1 MIIMGDT
8 LNILG
13 NPAEKVERSL
23 PLYNSPPVIETV
35 LGLQFFPIEG
45 FSLLHLGLFW
55 SRVKQEYPKY
65 QIKPPLSPVVEQF
78 EGLKFSPQ
86 PLGVEFSHEPE
97 VRCWLIDQRENHLVQ
112 IQKDRFH
119 YNWKKATGLEVY
131 PQYDTCKPRFA
142 REWERFSQFLTDE
155 KLGQAE
161 ITQCEVTYVN
171 HLDMGQGWSSYSEL
185 DKVFTGLSS
194 LSDRKLLREPEHL
207 SLNYVYVIPGKKG
220 RLYIDVRPGIRRED
234 GTQIIQLHI
243 TARGKPASNQ
253 LDDLLQWLDLGHEW
267 IVNGFTDITTQYM
280 HTIWG
285 RKL

>member
-1 MIIMGDT
+1 MGDT

-13 NPAEKVERSL
+13 NPVGKEERSL
-23 PLYNSPPVIETV
+23 PLYSSPPVIETV
-35 LGLQFFPIEG
+35 LGFQFLPIDG

-65 QIKPPLSPVVEQF
+65 QIKAPLTPLVEQF
-78 EGLKFSPQ
+78 EGLQVAPQ
-86 PLGVEFSHEPE
+86 SLGIELVQEPE
-97 VRCWLIDQRENHLVQ
+97 VGCWLIDQPENHLVQ

-119 YNWKKATGLEVY
+119 FNWKKVTGREIY

-142 REWERFSQFLTDE
+142 GEWERFCQFLADE
-155 KLGQAE
+155 KLGAAQV
-161 ITQCEVTYVN
+161 TQCEITYVN
-171 HLDMGQGWSSYSEL
+171 HLDMGRGWASYFEL

-194 LSDRKLLREPEHL
+194 MSDRKLLREPEHL

-234 GTQIIQLHI
+234 GTQTIQLQI
-243 TARGKPASNQ
+243 TARGKPVSSQ
-253 LDDLLQWLDLGHEW
+253 LGDLLQWLDLGHEW
-267 IVNGFTDITTQYM
+267 IVNGFTDFTTQYM
-280 HTIWG
+280 HTLWG